1 MVHFILLQIIESVL
15 QLNLLMDVQQ
25 RTLPTLKGYDV
36 PILHVNADDVEA
48 TIEAIEIAMEFRKEF
63 HKDVVIDLVGYRRY
77 GHNEMDEPSIT
88 NPVPYQNIRKHDSV
102 EILYGKKLVDEGIIS
117 EDEMNE
123 VIDGVQKKCEQHMIK
138 LIKMTK

>member
-1 MVHFILLQIIESVL
+1 MGTMKWM
-15 QLNLLMDVQQ
+15 NLLLLIQ
-25 RTLPTLKGYDV
+25 
-36 PILHVNADDVEA
+36 
-48 TIEAIEIAMEFRKEF
+48 F
-63 HKDVVIDLVGYRRY
+63 HTK
-77 GHNEMDEPSIT
+77 
-88 NPVPYQNIRKHDSV
+88 IRKHDSV